1 MGAKLKTLSG
11 RELIAIFEQFGFAAI
26 SQNGSHVKMRRVSVS
41 GSETIIIP
49 FHGKIPKG
57 TLRAIFGQGARFI
70 AKDDLY
76 PHFHTSSR

>member
-1 MGAKLKTLSG
+1 
-11 RELIAIFEQFGFAAI
+11 
-26 SQNGSHVKMRRVSVS
+26 MRRMSVS

-57 TLRAIFGQGARFI
+57 TLRAIFGQGVRFI

-76 PHFHTSSR
+76 QHFYTSER